1 MFVAPAVL
9 LAVLRTLHPVDEL
22 KQQQQ
27 QQQQHQ
33 QNIEAWFGNVCGKHV
48 LSAGWYSVSADSRGG
63 DGYSATVS

>member
-27 QQQQHQ
+27 QYQ
-33 QNIEAWFGNVCGKHV
+33 QNIKAWFGNVCAGKQRTQNCQ
-48 LSAGWYSVSADSRGG
+48 RGG
-63 DGYSATVS
+63 IVYQQTAGVAMGTAPP